1 MYIMK
6 LILAIPAAG
15 LLLSGTLQSLQQSA
29 NGLASQPTSP
39 NTPAPIHVEFKP
51 KMWTEKEYL
60 YKGESFDLHF
70 ELPHARYLGVVDP
83 DGKFFYV
90 VFPAENAIGKLKP
103 LVTSE
108 QFTAMKSLK
117 INPQLF
123 KADPYIYGVMENQP
137 VFQKTG
143 TYRFILG
150 EDLHTD
156 DESSLVIVRI
166 QYMHSKRP
174 AEQNTS
180 IVSL

>member
-1 MYIMK
+1 MFIMK

-29 NGLASQPTSP
+29 KGPASQPIAP
-39 NTPAPIHVEFKP
+39 NAPASTYMEAKP

-70 ELPHARYLGVVDP
+70 DLPHAQYLGVIDP

-90 VFPAENAIGKLKP
+90 VFPAENAVGKLKP

-108 QFTAMKSLK
+108 QFVALRSLK
-117 INPQLF
+117 INAQLF
-123 KADPYIYGVMENQP
+123 TADPYIYGVMENQP
-137 VFQKTG
+137 VFQKSG
-143 TYRFILG
+143 TYRFVLG

-166 QYMHSKRP
+166 QYVHNKRP
-174 AEQNTS
+174 SPQNTS

>member
-1 MYIMK
+1 MK

-29 NGLASQPTSP
+29 KSPASQPIAP
-39 NTPAPIHVEFKP
+39 NTPASTYVEAKP

-70 ELPHARYLGVVDP
+70 DLPHARYLGVIDP

-90 VFPAENAIGKLKP
+90 VFPAENAIGKLQP

-108 QFTAMKSLK
+108 QFASMKSLR
-117 INPQLF
+117 INAQLF
-123 KADPYIYGVMENQP
+123 KADPYIYGVMENKP
-137 VFQKTG
+137 VFQKNG
-143 TYRFILG
+143 TYRFVLG

-166 QYMHSKRP
+166 QYVNNKRP
-174 AEQNTS
+174 SQNNTS
-180 IVSL
+180 IVAL